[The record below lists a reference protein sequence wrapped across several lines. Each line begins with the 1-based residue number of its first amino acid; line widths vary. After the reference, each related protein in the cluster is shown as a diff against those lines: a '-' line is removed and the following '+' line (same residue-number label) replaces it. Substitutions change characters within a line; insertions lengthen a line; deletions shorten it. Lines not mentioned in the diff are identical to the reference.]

1 MADRATRTPDA
12 VHVDAPARLHLGIL
26 DLRPGEGRYFGGMGV
41 AVARPRVRLE
51 LSRADAVRVEGPD
64 AERVRRMA
72 ARHLDRLPGAGG
84 ARIRV
89 SEAIPRHVGLGS
101 GTQLALGVARGL
113 DLLYGRERT
122 VEELAVAMGRGERSA
137 VGTWTFTRGGFV
149 VEGGV
154 VEDRAGVAP
163 LLCRHAVP
171 APWRI
176 VLVRPPVARGLS
188 GDREAR
194 AFEDLPPP
202 DPGVA
207 ERVAYVIL
215 MRLLPALVTGDLKAF
230 GRAADEVERATGD
243 AFRHA
248 QGGNRYAHED
258 VARAVETLRELGAA
272 AVGQSSW
279 GPTAYGFVGSEEEA
293 RRVAEAV
300 ASRHP
305 DWEVSAVAPDHRG
318 ARQRISAGASG

>member
-1 MADRATRTPDA
+1 
-12 VHVDAPARLHLGIL
+12 
-26 DLRPGEGRYFGGMGV
+26 MGV
-41 AVARPRVRLE
+41 AVARPRVRLQ
-51 LSRADAVRVEGPD
+51 LSRADTVRVEGPGS
-64 AERVRRMA
+64 ERVRKMA
-72 ARHLDRLPGAGG
+72 SLHLDRIPGAGG

-89 SEAIPRHVGLGS
+89 RETIPRHVGLGS
-101 GTQLALGVARGL
+101 GTQIALGVARGL

-137 VGTWTFTRGGFV
+137 VGTWTFARGGFV
-149 VEGGV
+149 LEGGV
-154 VEDRAGVAP
+154 VEDRDGVAP

-171 APWRI
+171 EPWRI
-176 VLVRPPVARGLS
+176 VLARPPVARGLS
-188 GDREAR
+188 GDPEER

-215 MRLLPALVTGDLKAF
+215 MRLLPALVTGDLEAF
-230 GRAADEVERATGD
+230 GRAADEVERATGY

-248 QGGNRYAHED
+248 QGGNRYAHEA
-258 VARAVETLRELGAA
+258 VARAVATLRELGAS

-293 RRVAEAV
+293 RRVAETV

-305 DWEVSAVAPDHRG
+305 EWEASAVAPDDRG
-318 ARQRISAGASG
+318 ARQRVSAGASG